1 MNSVSVRRWLPT
13 AHCALCVLYFRN
25 SASTNL
31 KRINEYL
38 DSDALDSFPLRG
50 SLFVD
55 AMSKLFSQCYSPLGN
70 AEGKNNL
77 QMTAPITIFQKV
89 NDADWVSAAA
99 DTILVIGMAVLVVAG
114 VWIVSGRRAG
124 LQKT

>member
-1 MNSVSVRRWLPT
+1 
-13 AHCALCVLYFRN
+13 
-25 SASTNL
+25 
-31 KRINEYL
+31 
-38 DSDALDSFPLRG
+38 
-50 SLFVD
+50 
-55 AMSKLFSQCYSPLGN
+55 MSKLFSQCYSPLGN

>member
-1 MNSVSVRRWLPT
+1 
-13 AHCALCVLYFRN
+13 
-25 SASTNL
+25 
-31 KRINEYL
+31 
-38 DSDALDSFPLRG
+38 
-50 SLFVD
+50 
-55 AMSKLFSQCYSPLGN
+55 
-70 AEGKNNL
+70 
-77 QMTAPITIFQKV
+77 MTAPITIFQKV